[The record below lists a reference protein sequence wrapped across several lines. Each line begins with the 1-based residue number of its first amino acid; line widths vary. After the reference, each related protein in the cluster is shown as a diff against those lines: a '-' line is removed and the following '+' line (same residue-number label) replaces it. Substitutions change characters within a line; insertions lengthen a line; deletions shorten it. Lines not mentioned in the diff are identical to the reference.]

1 MLVLIEPSGAY
12 LSCLVCR
19 GTRFRQREVL
29 MNTSGATM
37 FGFDWANKSGDGA
50 ICAACGFVHTFMG
63 PGHRWV
69 DPGSV
74 PEAQLPPE
82 VL

>member
-1 MLVLIEPSGAY
+1 
-12 LSCLVCR
+12 
-19 GTRFRQREVL
+19 
-29 MNTSGATM
+29 MNTTGATM
-37 FGFDWANKSGDGA
+37 FGFDWANKSADGA

-74 PEAQLPPE
+74 PATRVPPE
-82 VL
+82 FL